1 MRVRVFPRESF
12 SVTSWGGGTTTEFYL
27 YPPGGSYARRDF
39 AFRISSAHVT
49 LPESDFT
56 LLPGVTRFLTPLE
69 EPLLLTQ
76 KGAAPFLLP
85 PGEVWRF
92 DGGVPVHC
100 QGWGRDLNLM
110 LCGAKGSL
118 SRLQA
123 RQSLTLAASPT
134 RFDFLY
140 AENALKLFAPGLVIR
155 LAPASFL
162 LLEPQG
168 EETLWASGALY
179 HFMIEIE

>member
-1 MRVRVFPRESF
+1 MRARVLPREAF
-12 SVTSWGGGTTTEFYL
+12 RVTSWGGGMTTEFYL
-27 YPPGGSYARRDF
+27 YPPQGSYARRDF
-39 AFRISSAHVT
+39 VFRISSAHVT

-69 EPLLLTQ
+69 EPFLLTQ

-85 PGEVWRF
+85 PGEIWRF
-92 DGGVPVHC
+92 DGGVPIHC
-100 QGWGRDLNLM
+100 QGRGRDLNLM
-110 LCGAKGSL
+110 LQGAEGSL
-118 SRLQA
+118 TRLQA
-123 RQSLTLAASPT
+123 RQPLTLAASPT

-140 AENALKLFAPGLVIR
+140 AENTLELFAPGLEIA

-168 EETLWASGALY
+168 KETLWASGALY
-179 HFMIEIE
+179 HFMIEV